1 MGLTRVARV
10 VRARGARSAAS
21 AKERATPA
29 NAPAHTLVLEAR
41 NPRRGGLRTRA
52 RLARAKERER
62 ARVDRRR
69 VKVIHLNFPP

>member
-1 MGLTRVARV
+1 M

-29 NAPAHTLVLEAR
+29 NAPAHTLDLEAR
-41 NPRRGGLRTRA
+41 SPRRGGLRTRA

-62 ARVDRRR
+62 ERARVDRRR
-69 VKVIHLNFPP
+69 IKVIHLNFPP